1 MINLNKKVIDIEIN
15 GGQYKASLDVA
26 TIVHYKQHTNKN
38 FLHSIAQLGE
48 NEDLL
53 LVIELLGSVIKDT
66 KGKPVGIKF
75 FMEYNP
81 VEVMMQFLP
90 ILTEVINGNFPE
102 PKNEAEKK

>member
-1 MINLNKKVIDIEIN
+1 MINLNKKVIDVEIN
-15 GGQYKASLDVA
+15 GEQYTASLDVA
-26 TIVHYKQHTNKN
+26 TIVHYKQQTNKN

-53 LVIELLGSVIKDT
+53 LVIEILGSVIKDK
-66 KGKPVGIKF
+66 KGKSVGVKF

-81 VEVMMQFLP
+81 VEVMMEFLP
-90 ILTEVINGNFPE
+90 LLTEVINGNFPE